1 MKIDDLYYQNV
12 QATTG
17 YASVNATKTA
27 AADKVAQEQN
37 KDAVNAVDSN
47 KNSQANKD
55 RVEFSKDT
63 RVSNKMSDSER
74 ASLVQSLKA
83 DLDNQ
88 MARFTNMMTQMFQK
102 QGITG
107 MSAQGDDMWRRIAS
121 GNFTVDAQTKAE
133 AQQAISEDGYWG
145 VKQTSQRIF
154 DFAYALAG
162 DDPEKM
168 KEMQAA
174 VEKGFEQATKSWGK
188 SLPSISQQTHSAIG
202 DLFDSYYEKAGVDK

>member
-12 QATTG
+12 QNATG
-17 YASVNATKTA
+17 YTSVNTNNTTA
-27 AADKVAQEQN
+27 AGKASEDQN
-37 KDAVNAVDSN
+37 KNAVGAVDN
-47 KNSQANKD
+47 KTSQTNKD
-55 RVEFSKDT
+55 RVEFSRDT
-63 RVSNKMSDSER
+63 RVTGKMSDSER
-74 ASLVQSLKA
+74 AALVNSLKA

-88 MARFTNMMTQMFQK
+88 MTRFTNMMTQMFQK

-107 MSAQGDDMWRRIAS
+107 MTAGSDDMWRMIAS
-121 GNFTVDAQTKAE
+121 GNFTVDAQTKAD

-162 DDPEKM
+162 DDPAKM

-174 VEKGFEQATKSWGK
+174 VEKGFEQATKSWGRE
-188 SLPSISQQTHSAIG
+188 LPSIAQETHSAIG
-202 DLFDSYYEKAGVDK
+202 DLFDSYYAKFEED

>member
-17 YASVNATKTA
+17 YNSNASKVA
-27 AADKVAQEQN
+27 AVDKAAQEQN
-37 KDAVNAVDSN
+37 KDAVNAVDK
-47 KNSQANKD
+47 KNSQANTD

-63 RVSNKMSDSER
+63 KVTNKMSDAER

-107 MSAQGDDMWRRIAS
+107 VSAQGDDMWRRIAS

-162 DDPEKM
+162 DNPEKM

-174 VEKGFEQATKSWGK
+174 VEKGFEEATKSWGK
-188 SLPSISQQTHSAIG
+188 SLPSISQETHSAIG
-202 DLFDSYYEKAGVDK
+202 DLFDSYYEKAGVSK

>member
-1 MKIDDLYYQNV
+1 MKINDLYYQNV

-17 YASVNATKTA
+17 YTSNANNVA
-27 AADKVAQEQN
+27 AAEKAAQEQN
-37 KDAVNAVDSN
+37 KDAVNAVDK
-47 KNSQANKD
+47 KNTQANTD

-63 RVSNKMSDSER
+63 KVTNKMSDSER

-107 MSAQGDDMWRRIAS
+107 MSANGDYMWRRIAS

-162 DDPEKM
+162 DDSEKM

-188 SLPSISQQTHSAIG
+188 ALPSISQETHSAIG
-202 DLFDSYYEKAGVDK
+202 DLFDSYYEKAGVSK

>member
-1 MKIDDLYYQNV
+1 VKIDDLYYQNV

-17 YASVNATKTA
+17 YNSNASKA
-27 AADKVAQEQN
+27 AAVDKTAQEQN
-37 KDAVNAVDSN
+37 KDAVNAVDK
-47 KNSQANKD
+47 KNSQANTD

-63 RVSNKMSDSER
+63 KVTNKMSDAER

-107 MSAQGDDMWRRIAS
+107 VSAQGDDMWRRIAS

-162 DDPEKM
+162 DNPEKM

-174 VEKGFEQATKSWGK
+174 VEKGFEEATKSWGK
-188 SLPSISQQTHSAIG
+188 SLPSISQETHSAIG
-202 DLFDSYYEKAGVDK
+202 DLFDSYYEKAGVSK